1 MQARNNLGLSSRP
14 GAALTARGR
23 TAGVIAGALAALGL
37 LLILC
42 LRSNVFP
49 IEEWTTGLALFYA
62 ALLLMVPLPLVAL
75 PRDHR
80 GGPTAV
86 RVVADASLFVVI
98 RGRRVELRKKDA
110 PHGRQR

>member
-1 MQARNNLGLSSRP
+1 
-14 GAALTARGR
+14 LTARGR

-62 ALLLMVPLPLVAL
+62 ALLLMVPLPLILAW
-75 PRDHR
+75 H
-80 GGPTAV
+80 
-86 RVVADASLFVVI
+86 LFWWLYRAI
-98 RGRRVELRKKDA
+98 IAEARRPFE
-110 PHGRQR
+110 